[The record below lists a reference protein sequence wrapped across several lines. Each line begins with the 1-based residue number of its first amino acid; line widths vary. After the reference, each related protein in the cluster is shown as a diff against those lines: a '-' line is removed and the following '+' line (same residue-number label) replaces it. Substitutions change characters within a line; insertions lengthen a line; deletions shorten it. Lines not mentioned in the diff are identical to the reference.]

1 MNVVRREEQASI
13 SKARHSL
20 AHPEDYPGGPF
31 CEEDMQRLTRDSHT
45 EENHVRRHQLGC
57 CPQVKERALRR
68 ASRTGRRG
76 GWKRSHRVRRAP
88 QGYMDNYFPGNL
100 KSAL

>member
-13 SKARHSL
+13 SKARPSL

-45 EENHVRRHQLGC
+45 EENHVIRHQLGC
-57 CPQVKERALRR
+57 CPQVKERVLRR
-68 ASRTGRRG
+68 TCRHFHLAFQPPEQGEEEAGRGATG
-76 GWKRSHRVRRAP
+76 
-88 QGYMDNYFPGNL
+88 
-100 KSAL
+100 